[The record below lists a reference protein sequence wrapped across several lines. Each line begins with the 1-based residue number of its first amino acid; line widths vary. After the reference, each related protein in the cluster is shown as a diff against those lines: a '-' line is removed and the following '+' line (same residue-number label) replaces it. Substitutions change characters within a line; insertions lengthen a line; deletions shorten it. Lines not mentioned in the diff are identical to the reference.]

1 MNITTTHI
9 DGVLVLQPKIFEDT
23 RGQFFESFNKKELE
37 EMLNRELYFVQDNHS
52 ISKRGVLRGLHFQA
66 GERAQAK
73 IVRVVSGR
81 VQDVVVD
88 LRPNSTT
95 YGEYISMELNAN
107 DRTMIFLPRGMA
119 HGFLA
124 LEENTEF
131 LYKCDNYYDPDSERG
146 IRYNDSTIG
155 ISWQLADDE
164 LILSEKDRTLPYL
177 NAISL

>member
-1 MNITTTHI
+1 
-9 DGVLVLQPKIFEDT
+9 
-23 RGQFFESFNKKELE
+23 
-37 EMLNRELYFVQDNHS
+37 MLKRELYFVQDNHS

-81 VQDVVVD
+81 VQDVIVD
-88 LRPNSTT
+88 LRPNSAT

-146 IRYNDSTIG
+146 IRYDDGTIG

>member
-37 EMLNRELYFVQDNHS
+37 EMLNRELNFVQDNYS

-88 LRPNSTT
+88 LRPDSVT
-95 YGEYISMELNAN
+95 YGEYVSMELNAN
-107 DRTMIFLPRGMA
+107 DRTMIFLPRGLA

-124 LEENTEF
+124 LEAHTEF
-131 LYKCDNYYDPDSERG
+131 LYKCDNYYHPDSERG
-146 IRYNDSTIG
+146 IRYDDPSIG
-155 ISWQLADDE
+155 ISWQLPSKD
-164 LILSEKDRTLPYL
+164 LILSEKDRSLPFL
-177 NAISL
+177 NSISL